1 MTLVNIVIVLDNL
14 IGAVLPVIAGLALL
28 FFFWGL
34 AITLAQ
40 SDNAEKR
47 KEGRMIMV
55 WGLVALFV
63 MVSVWGIV
71 KVLQDTFD
79 IQNIGDCRAPQIG
92 AGDPNC
98 N

>member
-1 MTLVNIVIVLDNL
+1 MLAEIVFILDDI
-14 IGAVLPVIAGLALL
+14 IGAVIPVIAGLALVA
-28 FFFWGL
+28 FFWGL

-47 KEGRMIMV
+47 NEGRMIMV

-71 KVLQDTFD
+71 KVLQETFD
-79 IQNIGDCRAPQIG
+79 IQSIGDCQAPQIG